1 VTEIHVSTMLSSV
14 LINLADL
21 LRKAGIAWP
30 NAAPLVKPPQGTD
43 YIHVPHMSY
52 LTVAVDSRSTLPPF
66 PDQLLTD
73 TSHIDLNDLTLS
85 SEFSSDYTFGV
96 PLPES
101 LPVLHQ
107 I

>member
-1 VTEIHVSTMLSSV
+1 VTEIHVSAVLFSV
-14 LINLADL
+14 LIHLTGL
-21 LRKAGIAWP
+21 LRKVGIAWP
-30 NAAPLVKPPQGTD
+30 NAVPLIKPPQDTD
-43 YIHVPHMSY
+43 YHHVSHMSCP
-52 LTVAVDSRSTLPPF
+52 TDAVNSRSAFPPF